1 MNIFDEREVH
11 DTIFQ
16 ASVAAVAEGFPHLA
30 VRDIIDPPH
39 DMFDAA
45 LARQIVIH
53 IMVGQFGLPKRR
65 VVEMQQR
72 SREAINRALLTVDN
86 RLCEPAFETHYRTIA
101 VRALT
106 MADVMKQEA
115 A

>member
-1 MNIFDEREVH
+1 MNPYSERDIHDLIFR
-11 DTIFQ
+11 
-16 ASVAAVAEGFPHLA
+16 ACVAATAEGFPHLA
-30 VRDIIDPPH
+30 VRDIIEPPH

-53 IMVGQFGLPKRR
+53 LMVGKFGLPKRR

-101 VRALT
+101 AQALT
-106 MADVMKQEA
+106 MADVLKQEA